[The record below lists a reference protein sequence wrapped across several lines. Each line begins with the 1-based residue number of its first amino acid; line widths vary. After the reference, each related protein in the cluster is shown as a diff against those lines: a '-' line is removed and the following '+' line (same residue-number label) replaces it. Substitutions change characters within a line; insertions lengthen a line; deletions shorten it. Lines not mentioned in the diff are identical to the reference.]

1 MRDFVMAQMFTLGSF
16 ARFLVDEVIVNAD
29 TGRKEALEVMAKA
42 IKSKARGVLGTHEYG
57 WPPLEPETIARKA
70 TGDSPLLE
78 TGEMRDSIDYTII
91 EPGKRAEVG
100 SNSDIAVFM
109 ELGTERVPA
118 RSFLAQTGARHGKAA
133 AELAGAIVA
142 AAIADRRV
150 LGGELRELF
159 HVLHKFGHSLRED
172 AKELLDEADKDEG
185 NKK

>member
-1 MRDFVMAQMFTLGSF
+1 MAPQIFTLGGF
-16 ARFLVDEVIVNAD
+16 ARFVTTELIVNAD
-29 TGRKEALEVMAKA
+29 AGRKEALEIMAKA
-42 IKSKARGVLGTHEYG
+42 IKAKAKSVLGTHEYN

-78 TGEMRDSIDYTII
+78 TGEMRDSIGYTII

-100 SNSDIAVFM
+100 SDMDIAVYQ
-109 ELGTERVPA
+109 ELGTETIPA

-142 AAIADRRV
+142 ASIADKRV

-159 HVLHKFGHSLRED
+159 HVLDKLGHSLKED
-172 AKELLDEADKDEG
+172 AKELLKDSDKDEG
-185 NKK
+185 HKK